1 MPVTSNEIAT
11 KQHFST
17 RLRSNSTLQNHGSCE
32 LTPSGFRHLS
42 AATNSL
48 WPEASAHVI
57 IPSTKSSGG
66 LSASKETKLK
76 RRNAQ
81 CAPLLQIP
89 RRLTQANLHN
99 KIKQAYIAWF
109 RPSASPSPSCV
120 GSGGAARSF
129 SLSGLHRAH
138 NTSHRHAHFALH
150 DLNLLSFPNII
161 QPFGG
166 RLTKEVSIASD

>member
-76 RRNAQ
+76 RRNVQ

-99 KIKQAYIAWF
+99 KIKQPKHTSLDSGPQHLRHQAALDLAALQG
-109 RPSASPSPSCV
+109 RSACQDSTERTTHPIGMRILPCM
-120 GSGGAARSF
+120 
-129 SLSGLHRAH
+129 
-138 NTSHRHAHFALH
+138 
-150 DLNLLSFPNII
+150 I
-161 QPFGG
+161 
-166 RLTKEVSIASD
+166 